1 MPENKE
7 TVRTETLGEL
17 ADRMVELI
25 EEHGEDTPVRTNADS
40 VVLPSVATTYEPDE
54 DRVVFH

>member
-1 MPENKE
+1 MTDDN

-17 ADRMVELI
+17 GDRLRQLI
-25 EEHGEDTPVRTNADS
+25 EEHGEDTPVRTNAGG
-40 VVLPSVATTYEPDE
+40 VVLPSVASTYENDE